1 MTPRMPLTSGIK
13 LGPYEIQ
20 SQLGA
25 GGMGEVY
32 RAVDT
37 RLGRVVAIKVLPE
50 SLANDP
56 ERLQRF
62 EHEARLLSAL
72 NHPNLLSI
80 FDVGAQ
86 NGIHYLVSEFLEGST
101 LREKIAGGPL
111 PKRRVVDYALQ
122 IATGLSAAHD
132 KGIVHRDLKPDN
144 VFVTR
149 EERIKILDFGLAKQT
164 RAAAVMADGVTL
176 TSPTPTAAGI
186 VLGTVGYMSPE
197 QVRGQAVDHRSDV
210 FSFGAILYEMISGKR
225 AFVGDS
231 SIETMNAILKAEP
244 PELAESDAQVSP
256 GLDRIVRRCLE
267 KAPERRF
274 QSASDLAFALESV
287 AGSSTALQTA
297 AFPGKIRHY
306 RWIALAATAFAM
318 ALAAGILIGSRFT
331 HKAAPPTHFTRVSFR
346 PGTIFSARFAP
357 DGETILYT
365 GALDGQPPDLYTVQ
379 ADYPDS
385 RSAGIQGA
393 ILLAVSRQGQM
404 ALLLRANHLAH
415 FTWEGTLAVAHLGST
430 APRELAEH
438 VTSAD
443 WAPDGESLAV
453 IRHVGGQYR
462 LEYPVGK
469 VQYESANWI
478 DDARVSPDGRSVAFL
493 LHPPGADDRGDV
505 AIIDSSGS
513 LRILSSGWEGEEGLA
528 WAPSGN
534 EVWFSASALNEG
546 IQYAVY
552 AVTLRG
558 AERMVAAHAGGM
570 VIHDIA
576 PSGRA
581 LVASDDGKGRMELFW
596 QGAPARNVSWLDL
609 SWGPVLSRDGAMLA
623 LTDESAYAGRDY
635 AVYIRRTDGSAP
647 VRLGRGYVTDIAPD
661 NKWVVSVDLKGGALL
676 LPIGAGENRQ
686 LHWDGINI
694 TGAGF
699 FPDSRRIL
707 LAATEHGSSGR
718 LYVTDISG
726 SQPRPL
732 KGELTSGSGKF
743 ALGFSFFAFSPDGQW
758 VAYKANGEWVMQS
771 LESGAVKPI
780 AGIGSDESVV
790 RWTADAKAVFA
801 VREGD
806 NELTIYRVAVDS
818 GAHQLVRTLRPAVQI
833 GLIPLRNGYYGCDV
847 DAAGKTMVLG
857 YGTDEDVLYTAEGL
871 R

>member
-1 MTPRMPLTSGIK
+1 
-13 LGPYEIQ
+13 
-20 SQLGA
+20 
-25 GGMGEVY
+25 MGEVY
-32 RAVDT
+32 RARDT
-37 RLGRVVAIKVLPE
+37 RLERIVAVKILP
-50 SLANDP
+50 SAFASDAD
-56 ERLQRF
+56 RLVRF
-62 EHEARLLSAL
+62 QQEARILSAL
-72 NHPNLLSI
+72 NHPNLLTI
-80 FDVGAQ
+80 FDVGSQ
-86 NGIHYLVSEFLEGST
+86 DSTYYLVCELLEGET
-101 LREKIAGGPL
+101 LRQRLNSGPL
-111 PKRRVVDYALQ
+111 TLRKAVDYSVQMAN
-122 IATGLSAAHD
+122 GLGAAHD

-149 EERIKILDFGLAKQT
+149 EERVKILDFGLAKQT
-164 RAAAVMADGVTL
+164 RAVAVSEDGATL
-176 TSPTPTAAGI
+176 TSPTPTAAGV

-197 QVRGQAVDHRSDV
+197 QVRGQSADHRSDV
-210 FSFGAILYEMISGKR
+210 FSFGAILYESISGKR

-244 PELAESDAQVSP
+244 PELAESNPQLSP

-274 QSASDLAFALESV
+274 QSASDLAFALESLT
-287 AGSSTALQTA
+287 GSSTALQT
-297 AFPGKIRHY
+297 PTSPEKIRHY
-306 RWIALAATAFAM
+306 RWIVLAATAFAM
-318 ALAAGILIGSRFT
+318 ALAAGILIGSHFT
-331 HKAAPPTHFTRVSFR
+331 HKPATPTHFTRVSFR

-365 GALDGQPPDLYTVQ
+365 GALDGQPPDLFTVQ
-379 ADYPDS
+379 RDYPDS
-385 RSAGIQGA
+385 RSAGIEGA
-393 ILLAVSRQGQM
+393 ILLGVSRQGQM
-404 ALLLRANHLAH
+404 ALLLKARHLAH

-430 APRELAEH
+430 APRELAED

-453 IRHVGGQYR
+453 IRHIRGQYR

-469 VQYESANWI
+469 VLYESANWI
-478 DDARVSPDGRSVAFL
+478 DDARISPDGRSVAFL

-505 AIIDSSGS
+505 AFIDSSGS
-513 LRILSSGWEGEEGLA
+513 LHILSSGWEGEEGLA

-534 EVWFSASALNEG
+534 EVWFSASAINEG

-558 AERMVAAHAGGM
+558 IQRVVAAHAGAM
-570 VIHDIA
+570 LIHDIA

-581 LVASDDGKGRMELFW
+581 LITSDDGKGRMELFS
-596 QGAPARNVSWLDL
+596 QNAPTKNVSWLDL
-609 SWGPVLSRDGAMLA
+609 SWGPVLSRDGTLLA
-623 LTDESAYAGRDY
+623 LTDQSAYAGRDY
-635 AVYIRRTDGSAP
+635 AVYVRGTDGSAP

-661 NKWVVSVDLKGGALL
+661 NKWVASVDLKGSALL
-676 LPIGAGENRQ
+676 LPIGAGETRQ
-686 LHWDGINI
+686 LRWDGINI

-732 KGELTSGSGKF
+732 KGELTSGAGKF

-758 VAYKANGEWVMQS
+758 VAYKVNSEWVMQS
-771 LESGAVKPI
+771 LESGAVKPV
-780 AGIGSDESVV
+780 AGIGPDESVV
-790 RWTADAKAVFA
+790 RWSADAKAVFA

-818 GAHQLVRTLRPAVQI
+818 GAHQLLRTLRPAVQI

-847 DAAGKTMVLG
+847 DAAGKMMVLG
-857 YGTDEDVLYTAEGL
+857 YGTDESVLYTAEGL
-871 R
+871 Q